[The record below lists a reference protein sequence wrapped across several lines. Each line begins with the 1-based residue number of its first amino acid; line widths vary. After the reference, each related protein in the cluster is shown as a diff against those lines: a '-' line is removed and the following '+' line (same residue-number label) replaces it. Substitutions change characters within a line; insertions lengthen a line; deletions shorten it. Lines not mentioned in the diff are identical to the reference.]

1 MSFKNASRPVI
12 GVGVLVWR
20 NKKLLLG
27 KRLLNT
33 RQLCDQQENQSFCW
47 QFPGGHLENNESTIE
62 CAQREVREETG
73 LEIMAMRHIGMT
85 NKTFLVAG
93 RQYITLLVSSEYQSG
108 EVKTLEPDKCGGWQ
122 WFDYRQLPT
131 PLFEPINLF
140 LAQNALTQSIS
151 DSATRQQG
159 DLYAMHEAASELSDT
174 PSSEHK

>member
-1 MSFKNASRPVI
+1 VDSKNASRPML

-33 RQLCDQQENQSFCW
+33 SLLKAGQENQNFCW

-85 NKTFLVAG
+85 NKTFSVAG
-93 RQYITLLVSSEYQSG
+93 RQYITLLVSSEYRSG
-108 EVKTLEPDKCGGWQ
+108 EVKTLEPEKCAGWQ
-122 WFDYRQLPT
+122 WFDYRQLPA

-140 LAQNALTQSIS
+140 LTQSLGVT
-151 DSATRQQG
+151 ATRPQV
-159 DLYAMHEAASELSDT
+159 DLYVMHEAASELSDT
-174 PSSEHK
+174 PSGEHK